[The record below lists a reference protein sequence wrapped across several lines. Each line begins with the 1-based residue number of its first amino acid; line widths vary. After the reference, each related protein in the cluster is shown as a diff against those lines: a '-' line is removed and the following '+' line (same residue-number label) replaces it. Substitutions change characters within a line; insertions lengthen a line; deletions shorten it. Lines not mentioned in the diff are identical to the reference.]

1 MLDRLSPKRVIVC
14 GEVFDFMARDV
25 VIESFGAFTDK
36 FVVGVDLAVI

>member
-25 VIESFGAFTDK
+25 LVEQFGAFTDK
-36 FVVGVDLAVI
+36 FDKMRKEG